1 MGAPLK
7 ITVAEPS
14 VILRSGMLAVLEH
27 TEKFKAEVYEVSDME
42 HLKAALN
49 WQHPDVL
56 MVNPASLGLYALQQL
71 RKEAGNPQM
80 KCVAVQLTV
89 SDQTTLRSYDE
100 VISIYDDAETIVG
113 KLLKLTA
120 GGEQRDRR
128 HEALSGR
135 EKEVIACVVQGMTNK
150 QIADRLCISTHTV
163 ITHRRN
169 IAAKLDIHSP
179 AGLTIYAI
187 VNKLVEL
194 DAIRETVGEPGES

>member
-14 VILRSGMLAVLEH
+14 VILRNGMLAVLEH

-42 HLKAALN
+42 QLKAALN

-113 KLLKLTA
+113 KLLKLTVE
-120 GGEQRDRR
+120 GEQRDRR
-128 HEALSGR
+128 QEALSGR

-150 QIADRLCISTHTV
+150 QIADRLCISAHTV